1 MPQIRRIVPGLV
13 APLAVLLAL
22 VSTLQAQPAKKP
34 PASAS
39 DGNEPPVLLEPPKTE
54 EELVNAALLM
64 QQLSRP
70 NLSTKYLTILLKKNP
85 DDATLLKL
93 HDRFGSAK
101 FLQLARVPN
110 DRDKIIGGIGAT
122 PAVGLDIFKNPG
134 KELLRR
140 VNVAVRKRATDPKY
154 VDSLINGLAGD
165 SEERAAAIV
174 MLRNVG
180 PTALPRMFE
189 RISSAPAAQAS
200 SFQTALVAYGQSA
213 VPVLVAALNS
223 SNTKLQT
230 VAASSL
236 GQIRNPMVVPY
247 LWYFKS
253 YKQTPEGLKTASREA
268 LARILKTDATEI
280 DKVAP
285 ESVAGELKKLAVQH
299 FRGEHQWKVG
309 ADKQVEFW
317 YWDSA
322 SKKIA
327 SKKTTTRIASLYTGT
342 RFSRMALNLSSE
354 NEDAQALFVAM
365 SLSAAADPTWQKPLP
380 TGRGTA
386 YFGALNAGRK
396 TVLDALK
403 LSMQHGDAAATIG
416 CLLVMKQLGKKSDL
430 QGRNSPIVQAMS
442 FPDSRVQF
450 AAAATI
456 LTIDPDERFRG
467 STRVVAI
474 LSRALNDSG
483 SPTGLVIHSNLQK
496 GSSIAGLLTQMGYDP
511 QVAATGRDGFKV
523 AVSQGDVAL
532 ILLPANTIRW
542 PLTQTVANLRADSRT
557 KSIPIAVF
565 GPASLQ
571 DKVKRK
577 LRYYNRTT
585 YVTESITSRHLRMQ
599 LDPFLASIKSA
610 PLSPTQRTARKAAA
624 ASWLAF
630 VASGKRSAIYDLR
643 SAESALVAS
652 VTDEQLTAD
661 VVRTLGAIPTKRSQA
676 AIHSVVV
683 NANANAG
690 NRTVAARQLA
700 SHIRQYGLLLSDSQ
714 VAALKNLPTDLK
726 DNGRFATAA
735 AAIQG
740 LLKPDAKRV
749 GNSLRTIPLP
759 KLEK

>member
-34 PASAS
+34 AASAS

-236 GQIRNPMVVPY
+236 GQIRNPTVVPY

-253 YKQTPEGLKTASREA
+253 YKQTPDGLKTASREA

-327 SKKTTTRIASLYTGT
+327 SKKTTPRIASLYTGT

-403 LSMQHGDAAATIG
+403 LSMQHSDAAATIG

-542 PLTQTVANLRADSRT
+542 PLTQTVANLRAEPRT
-557 KSIPIAVF
+557 KAIPIAVF
-565 GPASLQ
+565 GPEAFRL
-571 DKVKRK
+571 KVTRK
-577 LRYYNRTT
+577 LRRYPRTT
-585 YVTESITSRHLRMQ
+585 YINEATTGAFLKMQ
-599 LDPFLASIKSA
+599 LDPFLASIKTP
-610 PLSPTQRTARKAAA
+610 PLTAAQRAEQKKAAA
-624 ASWLAF
+624 YWLTQIA
-630 VASGKRSAIYDLR
+630 AGNRANLYDL
-643 SAESALVAS
+643 SAAEPALLAS
-652 VTDEQLTAD
+652 VTDPSVMDD
-661 VVRTLGAIPTKRSQA
+661 VVSVLAALPSKKAQSAIQ
-676 AIHSVVV
+676 SVVV
-683 NANANAG
+683 NPNAKPES
-690 NRTVAARQLA
+690 RTAAATHLA
-700 SHIRQYGLLLSDSQ
+700 THIQKFGLLLSTKQ
-714 VAALKNLPTDLK
+714 VEDVKKLQAATTDAAL
-726 DNGRFATAA
+726 ATALSSVL
-735 AAIQG
+735 G
-740 LLKPDAKRV
+740 SLKPDAKRV
-749 GNSLRTIPLP
+749 GDSLRTIPLP
-759 KLEK
+759 KLNK